1 MVIERTFHSMTNVKQ
16 RQAIVSNLSI
26 NIPNLM
32 SYLDGADLKKGPFM
46 YIHTSK
52 FTIRL
57 KRGEPQK
64 YSITT
69 SWFKRDHRKMSYLK
83 IREKS

>member
-32 SYLDGADLKKGPFM
+32 SYLDGADLKKVLLCTFTQV
-46 YIHTSK
+46 TSQYVWK
-52 FTIRL
+52 EVNPKNIQLPLVDLEEIIERCLT
-57 KRGEPQK
+57 
-64 YSITT
+64 
-69 SWFKRDHRKMSYLK
+69 
-83 IREKS
+83 